1 MIEDDDL
8 SAKYNTIRDKVSSD
22 MKKEFD
28 SEPVYNKGFLKTKIK
43 FDGDEVTD
51 FYDQK
56 IPKVGSNH
64 TFLAVISLDSAFWLA
79 LILKDE
85 KYFLDFQVFEKKVIK
100 HIIDNLSEFS
110 SSDESDE
117 E

>member
-1 MIEDDDL
+1 
-8 SAKYNTIRDKVSSD
+8 

-64 TFLAVISLDSAFWLA
+64 TFLAVISLDSAF
-79 LILKDE
+79 
-85 KYFLDFQVFEKKVIK
+85 
-100 HIIDNLSEFS
+100 
-110 SSDESDE
+110 
-117 E
+117 